1 MERFGR
7 RVGRGRVVTA
17 QLRNDRPRTV
27 TMLAA
32 LAVATAA
39 FTVLTGAADTARVV
53 ANQKVAS
60 TGPSAYDILV
70 RPRGSQTA
78 VERQSGEVRPGFL
91 DGVFGGIS
99 MNQYREIKRIPGIE
113 VAAPVAMIGYTLQ
126 YVPVSIGLGHLT
138 DPAVRQL
145 YSVGATT
152 TTDRGLSH
160 IPVPPSYIY
169 VTRRPLKRPP
179 RSGSLKV
186 LDEPTREVEPDGKAL
201 PVCGG
206 GQPTYTNPYDAGA
219 RDSDFCEPFRKIA
232 HEKSPDAVGVSVP
245 LLIEAI
251 DPAAE
256 AKLDGLNDTIVD
268 GRYLRGSDGVNTV
281 KGTHADLDSPTFP
294 VLVSSRNYLD
304 DTTTITVRRLSS
316 AAARAVVKH
325 PLALNDN
332 SDRGTG
338 PVVSEKQIGVGAAY
352 QTLVQQLL
360 GHSDRNVFSP
370 VDGLW
375 RVKPVSYE
383 PAPPGAALRPT
394 PTTNP
399 NSVWRSELQS
409 DGYVGAPIDTRDTAY
424 RTLQEHISSNSAVG
438 GDTLP
443 VPIAVGEFDP
453 NRIRP
458 FNPLTHVP
466 LGGYEPPQAT
476 PADARSRALLHGKD
490 LLPNNNLAG
499 YLGQPPQLITTLAA
513 LPALEN
519 SQAFSGNLRP
529 GKPISAIRIRVTGAS
544 NEGAL
549 SRARVNLVA
558 QDIIE
563 RTGLQVDITA
573 GSSPSTRVT
582 DLPAGKFGRPALELR
597 EGWIVKNIAVRIL
610 RAVDRKSLLLFI
622 LVLVVS
628 GLFVLNAATA
638 AVRSRRRQLGIL
650 ACSGWAPRQL
660 FASVISE
667 QAVIGLVAGVVGV
680 GVAVPIAAA
689 TNLHV
694 TAARVVLA
702 ILAATALA
710 MLAAV
715 PPAISASRADPL
727 EAIRPVA
734 GRFRAA
740 RAVHSTLGLAGRNL
754 IRGRG
759 RSAIAVVGLAIG
771 ICSTVFLLAVTTS
784 FNGQLAGDLLGQAVT
799 VQVRGVDYAAVV
811 VMLALG
817 VFGVTDVLYLNVRE
831 RSSELATLQATG
843 WSRRQVGRLIT
854 FEGAILGVLGSL
866 LGVVVGV
873 ALISNFTNETVRAA
887 LPLAAIAL
895 AVGAALGVLSAVL
908 PVQTLPRRLASA
920 LAEE

>member
-1 MERFGR
+1 M
-7 RVGRGRVVTA
+7 V
-17 QLRNDRPRTV
+17 
-27 TMLAA
+27 AA

-39 FTVLTGAADTARVV
+39 FTVLTGAADTSRVV

-70 RPRGSQTA
+70 RPQGTQSA
-78 VERQSGEVRPGFL
+78 VERASSEVRPGFL

-99 MNQYREIKRIPGIE
+99 LKQYAAIKKIPGVE
-113 VAAPVAMIGYTLQ
+113 VAAPVAMVGYTLQ
-126 YVPVSIGLGHLT
+126 GVPFSVGLGHVT
-138 DPAVRQL
+138 GSASRQL
-145 YSVGATT
+145 FEYDLTR

-160 IPVPPSYIY
+160 IPSPPTYEY
-169 VTRRPLKRPP
+169 VTQHPLNYPP
-179 RSGSLKV
+179 NRGTEQQI
-186 LDEPTREVEPDGKAL
+186 DGPITETQPDGRRV

-206 GQPTYTNPYDAGA
+206 DGQPKFATPWLAGA
-219 RDSDFCEPFRKIA
+219 RDNDGCESA
-232 HEKSPDAVGVSVP
+232 AVESTLRGSTTFFVDVP

-251 DPAAE
+251 DPKAE
-256 AKLDGLNDTIVD
+256 ARLDGLNSSVVN
-268 GRYLRGSDGVNTV
+268 GRYLRGSDGVNSV
-281 KGTHADLDSPTFP
+281 PGTHADLDSPTFP

-304 DTTTITVRRLSS
+304 DSITVTVRRLATS
-316 AAARAVVKH
+316 AATAVLH
-325 PLALNDN
+325 RPLARTDN
-332 SDRGTG
+332 APRGTG
-338 PVVSEKQIGVGAAY
+338 PIVNQRQIGIGTAY
-352 QTLVQQLL
+352 KALVQQLL
-360 GHSDRNVFSP
+360 GRTDRNVFSP

-375 RVKPVSYE
+375 RVRPASYLSGASGTVLKPE
-383 PAPPGAALRPT
+383 

-399 NSVWRSELQS
+399 NSVWRSRFQFS
-409 DGYVGAPIDTRDTAY
+409 GYVGTPVDNKDTAY
-424 RTLQEHISSNSAVG
+424 RTVQEHVANNSALG

-443 VPIAVGEFDP
+443 VPIAVGVFDP

-476 PADARSRALLHGKD
+476 PADDRSTGLLGGKD
-490 LLPNNNLAG
+490 LLPNSNLAG

-519 SQAFSGNLRP
+519 SQAFSGNLKP
-529 GKPISAIRIRVTGAS
+529 GKPISAIRIRVSGA
-544 NEGAL
+544 NDEGPL

-558 QDIIE
+558 QDIID

-582 DLPAGKFGRPALELR
+582 DLPVGAFGRPALELR
-597 EGWIVKNIAVRIL
+597 EGWVIKNVVVQIL

-650 ACSGWAPRQL
+650 ACSGWAPRHL
-660 FASVISE
+660 FANVMSE
-667 QAVIGLVAGVVGV
+667 QAVIGLLAGLLGV
-680 GVAVPIAAA
+680 GVAIPIADA
-689 TNLHV
+689 TNLRV
-694 TAARVVLA
+694 TMWRVVVA
-702 ILAATALA
+702 VLAATALA
-710 MLAAV
+710 MLAAL

-727 EAIRPVA
+727 EAIRPVVA
-734 GRFRAA
+734 RFRAA
-740 RAVHSTLGLAGRNL
+740 RAVRTTGGLAFRNL
-754 IRGRG
+754 VRGRG
-759 RSAIAVVGLAIG
+759 RSAIAVIGLGLG
-771 ICSTVFLLAVTTS
+771 ICATIFLLAVTTS

-799 VQVRGVDYAAVV
+799 VRVRGVDYAAVA

-817 VFGVTDVLYLNVRE
+817 VFGVADVLYLNVRE

-843 WSRRQVGRLIT
+843 WSRRQVSRLIT

-866 LGVVVGV
+866 LGVISGV
-873 ALISNFTNETVRAA
+873 ELITNFTSETFHRA
-887 LPLAAIAL
+887 LPLAVAAL
-895 AVGAALGVLSAVL
+895 AVGTLLGALAAVL
-908 PVQTLPRRLASA
+908 PVQTLPRQLSTA